1 VQQLTN
7 DSNLIE
13 LSIILPCLNEEET
26 LQTVLD
32 KCFMSLDSLG
42 VVGEVIVAD
51 NGSTD
56 ESLNIVSCSAA
67 KLVQVSTRGYGAA
80 LLGGI
85 AEARGEFVI
94 MGDADDSYS
103 LDDLGVFL
111 KSLKAGNDLVI
122 GNRFQGGIAKG
133 AMPWLH
139 KFIGNPILSWF
150 GRLFFKIPIG
160 DFHCGLRGFKT
171 DSIRNLG
178 LTSHGMEFASEMI
191 VKTSLAGL
199 KIAEVPTT
207 LKPDGRS
214 RAPHL
219 RTWRDGWRHMIFLL
233 AASPRWLF
241 LYPGLALSG
250 LGFFGMLVTSGGEIN
265 LGKFQLYL
273 NTYFIAL
280 GLTLA
285 GIQITLMAILVR
297 IFSTDYG
304 ILPKSKNVSLF
315 QKYFTLER
323 GIIMGLN
330 LIATAVIG
338 FILLLLNWN
347 GSGFEDLS
355 ASTSLQLTGLLVL
368 SLVSGVQI
376 LFASFF
382 AVIIQV

>member
-1 VQQLTN
+1 MQQLTN

-94 MGDADDSYS
+94 MGDADDSYA
-103 LDDLGVFL
+103 LDDLGVFF
-111 KSLKAGNDLVI
+111 KSLKAGNDLVM

-323 GIIMGLN
+323 GIIVGLN

-338 FILLLLNWN
+338 FILLLLNWT

>member
-1 VQQLTN
+1 
-7 DSNLIE
+7 
-13 LSIILPCLNEEET
+13 
-26 LQTVLD
+26 
-32 KCFMSLDSLG
+32 
-42 VVGEVIVAD
+42 
-51 NGSTD
+51 
-56 ESLNIVSCSAA
+56 
-67 KLVQVSTRGYGAA
+67 
-80 LLGGI
+80 
-85 AEARGEFVI
+85 
-94 MGDADDSYS
+94 
-103 LDDLGVFL
+103 
-111 KSLKAGNDLVI
+111 
-122 GNRFQGGIAKG
+122 
-133 AMPWLH
+133 
-139 KFIGNPILSWF
+139 
-150 GRLFFKIPIG
+150 
-160 DFHCGLRGFKT
+160 
-171 DSIRNLG
+171 
-178 LTSHGMEFASEMI
+178 MEFASEMI

>member
-94 MGDADDSYS
+94 MGDADDSYA
-103 LDDLGVFL
+103 LDDLGVFF
-111 KSLKAGNDLVI
+111 KSLKAGNDLVM

-323 GIIMGLN
+323 GIIVGLN

-338 FILLLLNWN
+338 FILLLLNWT

>member
-1 VQQLTN
+1 MTS
-7 DSNLIE
+7 DSITIE
-13 LSIILPCLNEEET
+13 LSIILPCLNEAET
-26 LQTVLD
+26 LHTVLD
-32 KCFMSLDSLG
+32 KCFQSLDQLG

-51 NGSTD
+51 NGSSD
-56 ESLNIVSCSAA
+56 ESLNIVGNSAA
-67 KLVQVSTRGYGAA
+67 KLVQVTSRGYGAA

-85 AEARGEFVI
+85 ASARGEFVI
-94 MGDADDSYS
+94 MGDADDSYA
-103 LDDLGVFL
+103 LDDLGLFL
-111 KSLKAGNDLVI
+111 KSLKSGNDLVV

-178 LTSHGMEFASEMI
+178 LTSLGMEFASEMI
-191 VKTSLAGL
+191 VKASLAGL

-250 LGFFGMLVTSGGEIN
+250 LGLFGMLVTSGGEIN
-265 LGKFQLYL
+265 FGKFQFYL

-280 GLTLA
+280 GITLA

-297 IFSTDYG
+297 IFSADYG

-315 QKYFTLER
+315 RKYFTLER
-323 GIIMGLN
+323 GIIVGLN
-330 LIATAVIG
+330 LIATSVIG
-338 FILLLLNWN
+338 FILLLLNWT
-347 GSGFEDLS
+347 GSGFENL
-355 ASTSLQLTGLLVL
+355 STSNSLQITGLLVL
-368 SLVSGVQI
+368 SLISGVQI

-382 AVIIQV
+382 AMIIQV

>member
-1 VQQLTN
+1 MTN
-7 DSNLIE
+7 DSDLIE

-32 KCFMSLDSLG
+32 KCFTSLDSLG

-94 MGDADDSYS
+94 MGDADDSYA

-178 LTSHGMEFASEMI
+178 LSSHGMEFASEMI

-219 RTWRDGWRHMIFLL
+219 RTWRDGWRHLIFLL

-250 LGFFGMLVTSGGEIN
+250 LGFFGMLVTSGGELN

-304 ILPKSKNVSLF
+304 ILPKSKNFSLF

-323 GIIMGLN
+323 GIIMGLS

-338 FILLLLNWN
+338 FILLLLNWT

>member
-1 VQQLTN
+1 
-7 DSNLIE
+7 
-13 LSIILPCLNEEET
+13 
-26 LQTVLD
+26 
-32 KCFMSLDSLG
+32 
-42 VVGEVIVAD
+42 
-51 NGSTD
+51 
-56 ESLNIVSCSAA
+56 
-67 KLVQVSTRGYGAA
+67 
-80 LLGGI
+80 LGGI

-94 MGDADDSYS
+94 MGDADDSYA

-178 LTSHGMEFASEMI
+178 LSSHGMEFASEMI

-265 LGKFQLYL
+265 LGRFQLYL
-273 NTYFIAL
+273 NTYFMAL

-304 ILPKSKNVSLF
+304 ILPNSKKVSLF

-323 GIIMGLN
+323 GIIIGLN

-338 FILLLLNWN
+338 FILLLLNWT